1 VDGDASMTAIIEPYG
16 DGYYARV
23 ARAHGMVVDDSL
35 HTIEQQDRFRAER
48 AAAAARTVAV
58 CGGRKYRDIPR
69 VFEVLDLIHAAR
81 PFLTLIHGDA
91 DGVDLIAGCWAW
103 ARRLNPI
110 PVPAD
115 WHRECTPHCNPDH
128 VRRRQAGRINY
139 CPQAGNDRNQHILD
153 HYPVDE
159 LVVFPGGTGTADM
172 HTRARAIKDRHITV
186 TLAVDVLR
194 TPTLL

>member
-1 VDGDASMTAIIEPYG
+1 VDGA
-16 DGYYARV
+16 
-23 ARAHGMVVDDSL
+23 VVTR
-35 HTIEQQDRFRAER
+35 TI
-48 AAAAARTVAV
+48 AV
-58 CGGRKYRDIPR
+58 CGGRKYRQIIR
-69 VFEVLDLIHAAR
+69 VFEVLDMVRAER
-81 PFLTLIHGDA
+81 PFTTLVHGDA
-91 DGVDLIAGCWAW
+91 DGADLICACWGVSHA
-103 ARRLNPI
+103 LDVV

-128 VRRRQAGRINY
+128 VRRRSAGRINY

-153 HYPVDE
+153 HYPIDE